1 VAGGRTAPGGVPSI
15 AGSHFVRRDDV
26 LMAQPDVVSHIN
38 GGPTS
43 IAQDHIRDLCE
54 QATGALEVVHNG
66 NELSVLVC
74 LQAEQSANRL
84 ADMLIGTDAP
94 AGSGVQP
101 NGVLRMLAL
110 RSSLGGLLADLAI
123 CLATGNI
130 ARRRNLAQGLIA
142 VGRPADLVFLDRPE
156 ASSGR
161 DVAEPLSLGDIP
173 GIGAVMIDGR
183 LRCGRSRSIPPA
195 ARVPV

>member
-1 VAGGRTAPGGVPSI
+1 
-15 AGSHFVRRDDV
+15 
-26 LMAQPDVVSHIN
+26 MAQPDVVSHIN

-43 IAQDHIRDLCE
+43 IAHDHIRDLCLN
-54 QATGALEVVHNG
+54 ATGALEVVHNG
-66 NELSVLVC
+66 NELSALVA
-74 LQAEQSANRL
+74 LQAVQSADRL
-84 ADMLIGTDAP
+84 ADLLIGTDAP

-101 NGVLRMLAL
+101 NGMLRMLAL
-110 RSSLGGLLADLAI
+110 LSGVGGLPPEQAI

-130 ARRRNLAQGLIA
+130 ARRRNLAQGVIA

-161 DVAEPLSLGDIP
+161 DVREALGLGDIP
-173 GIGAVMIDGR
+173 GIGAVMIDGK
-183 LRCGRSRSIPPA
+183 LRCGRSRSTPPA